1 MQLAKKELEKLSRDI
16 CLAQH
21 GIMETNPKMV
31 PHKALPHKRECAP
44 SVNEVSDE
52 NEMSCQ
58 EFQELW
64 NELHKQ
70 VQTSNP
76 TMTSNKESVKP
87 GNSHNVQSVNNC

>member
-70 VQTSNP
+70 VVLLQYKVSII
-76 TMTSNKESVKP
+76 
-87 GNSHNVQSVNNC
+87 